1 MFFLCQ
7 IFLRKCKN
15 EEKKHNNIIDGLFFP
30 FLLNIYLFLFNTQL
44 LEWVEFVGICH
55 LLFEAVLPEW
65 GIVGLTGLTGSK
77 WSSAE
82 GVCRENLL
90 VRR

>member
-1 MFFLCQ
+1 M
-7 IFLRKCKN
+7 
-15 EEKKHNNIIDGLFFP
+15 KKKKTHNNIIDGLFFP

>member
-44 LEWVEFVGICH
+44 LE
-55 LLFEAVLPEW
+55 
-65 GIVGLTGLTGSK
+65 
-77 WSSAE
+77 
-82 GVCRENLL
+82 
-90 VRR
+90 